1 MAARVSA
8 PRRLATLG
16 MFIIDEFQFVD
27 PTTDEDEGDHGLG
40 DNVGGGGTYWT
51 IGARMWLP
59 PSDLSMVIDCGDDF
73 PANVRAALEAYRQS
87 PSTSAKFSESTGTL
101 WRYRPRT
108 DGHGTTRA
116 LNIYKGQQ
124 RGFKYLTP
132 KIRLDPHDQL
142 YELKPADQMGEDQP
156 VSLLPSCIHFICSP
170 ERARLICDEV
180 EELLKSGKA
189 RNAKRPV
196 LVWEPIPDSAMPEN
210 LEECIAVMKRIDVF
224 SPNHDEAASFLSVHQ
239 DRVNLP
245 KTHDGTTPGAAQT
258 VHNVRSS
265 ITDLIAARFLALSE
279 PSTATNTPDAEA
291 PLAAME
297 SKRRLGPDG
306 PIVHI
311 RSGALGSLV
320 AHRSLGSKWVGA
332 YHTPQEAK
340 QGVIKDV
347 TGAGNACL
355 GGFSAALSLCEEEL
369 VAALGRVGGT
379 AGDTGSGAKDG
390 LELLGRCAA
399 RGSVSAAFVI
409 EQQGLP
415 GMLIAGEDG
424 KEERWNG
431 STAASRLER
440 LLAST

>member
-16 MFIIDEFQFVD
+16 MFIIDEFQFID

-87 PSTSAKFSESTGTL
+87 PSTSAKSSESTGTL
-101 WRYRPRT
+101 WRYRPRS

-142 YELKPADQMGEDQP
+142 YELKLADQMGEDQP
-156 VSLLPSCIHFICSP
+156 
-170 ERARLICDEV
+170 
-180 EELLKSGKA
+180 
-189 RNAKRPV
+189 
-196 LVWEPIPDSAMPEN
+196 PEN

-340 QGVIKDV
+340 EGVIKDV

-399 RGSVSAAFVI
+399 HGSVSAAFVI

-424 KEERWNG
+424 EEEWWNG

>member
-156 VSLLPSCIHFICSP
+156 
-170 ERARLICDEV
+170 
-180 EELLKSGKA
+180 
-189 RNAKRPV
+189 
-196 LVWEPIPDSAMPEN
+196 PEN